1 MRRLSTRAAILAA
14 LVLCV
19 PGLHAQ
25 RPTGRIDGTVRD
37 SVHDKPL
44 VGAAL
49 MLTSVTV
56 PSTQLVIALSDDR
69 GRFRFDTLAAG
80 RYSLEL
86 AHPILDSLELTM
98 PPREVT
104 VGEGDH
110 ASVEMGIPSGAT
122 FRAAACPG
130 LEMTKEQGAVVG
142 RAVDAD
148 TDRPLVGA
156 RVAVSWNDFTVDRAT
171 LRADPHTRTGGVVVD
186 SLGRYRLCG
195 VPTETYLLLQL
206 QADGRVGTTLR
217 VSVPA
222 DLGVILRH
230 LSLSPSTATR
240 IAAIDTSASAEP
252 PPLRSGTAT
261 ITGSVL
267 GLGSRPVAEA
277 QVRVLDAVGM
287 TRTDS
292 AGRFTLSNLPAGT
305 QVLEVRQVGYL
316 LTQNPVELRSGRSVE
331 ASVTMARIV
340 SLDSIRVVARRSL
353 YKEFE
358 SRRRLGRGFGRFM
371 DEEEIDRRSP
381 MQTSDL
387 LRVMPGFRVSGSGL
401 DAKIISSRG
410 RISLSGRECETNVV
424 IDGIQHQDINL
435 LSPREIGALEAYP
448 GQSGAPIQYESVCGV
463 IVITTK
469 R

>member
-1 MRRLSTRAAILAA
+1 MKRLSTRAALLAA
-14 LVLCV
+14 VVLCA

-37 SVHDKPL
+37 SVHDRPL

-49 MLTSVTV
+49 LLTSITT
-56 PSTQLVIALSDDR
+56 SAGQLVIALSDDR
-69 GRFRFDTLAAG
+69 GRFRFDTLVAG
-80 RYSLEL
+80 RYSIEL
-86 AHPILDSLELTM
+86 SHPILDSLELTP

-104 VGEGDH
+104 VAEGEH

-156 RVAVSWNDFTVDRAT
+156 RVAVSWNDLTVDRAT
-171 LRADPHTRTGGVVVD
+171 LRPDPHTRTGGVVVD
-186 SLGRYRLCG
+186 SLGRYRICG
-195 VPTETYLLLQL
+195 VPTDTYLLLQL
-206 QADGRVGTTLR
+206 QAGERVGTTLR
-217 VSVPA
+217 VTVPA
-222 DLGVILRH
+222 DLGVTLRH
-230 LSLSPSTATR
+230 LSLSPSTATLL
-240 IAAIDTSASAEP
+240 AAIDTAASAGP
-252 PPLRSGTAT
+252 PPLRSGTSTLAG
-261 ITGSVL
+261 IVL
-267 GLGSRPVAEA
+267 GLGSRPVPDA
-277 QVRVLDAVGM
+277 QVRVLDAVGV

-292 AGRFTLSNLPAGT
+292 AGRFTLANLPAGT

-316 LTQNPVELRSGRSVE
+316 LTQNAVELRSGRSVE

-358 SRRRLGRGFGRFM
+358 SRRRTSRGFGRFL
-371 DEEEIDRRSP
+371 DEQDIEKRNVY
-381 MQTSDL
+381 QVSDL
-387 LRVMPGFRVSGSGL
+387 LRTLPGFRVSGSGV

-410 RISLSGRECETNVV
+410 RISFSGRECETNVV
-424 IDGIQHQDINL
+424 IDGNQHQDINL
-435 LSPREIGALEAYP
+435 VSPGDIGGLEAYP
-448 GQSGAPIQYESVCGV
+448 GQSGAPIQYNSVCGV